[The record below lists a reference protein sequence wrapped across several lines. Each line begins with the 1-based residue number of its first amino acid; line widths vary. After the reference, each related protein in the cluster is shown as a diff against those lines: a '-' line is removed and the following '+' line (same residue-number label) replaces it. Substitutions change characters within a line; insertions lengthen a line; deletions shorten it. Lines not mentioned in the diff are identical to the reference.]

1 REVSL
6 SPTKRPSPSPSKVT
20 AQHPAKK
27 RKVLDEM
34 GSQRKKKSPRKA
46 LGEIEGPNA
55 SPSKKDS
62 QKDGLKAPEKRA
74 VAGRKVL
81 DQRAVL
87 RDLMNDVL

>member
-6 SPTKRPSPSPSKVT
+6 SPRKRPSSSPSKVT

-34 GSQRKKKSPRKA
+34 KSQGTNKSPRRA

-62 QKDGLKAPEKRA
+62 QKDGSKVPEKKV
-74 VAGRKVL
+74 VAGRRVL
-81 DQRAVL
+81 DQKAVL